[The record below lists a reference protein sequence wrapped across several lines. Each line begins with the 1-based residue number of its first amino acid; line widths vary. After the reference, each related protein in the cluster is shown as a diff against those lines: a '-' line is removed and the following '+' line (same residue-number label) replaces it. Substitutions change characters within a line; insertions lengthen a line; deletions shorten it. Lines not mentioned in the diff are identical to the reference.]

1 MSLVQVICPTAPMQ
15 SVTINGG
22 AAMPA
27 WYDITSLDERDENR
41 EDRHGCHRPTNNSSS
56 DVV

>member
-1 MSLVQVICPTAPMQ
+1 MQ